1 MGLLWDII
9 GLLHLI
15 LVLYCVIDVIAKGKS
30 TGWKVLWV
38 IVIIVF
44 PLLGPILYLLIG
56 KNT

>member
-1 MGLLWDII
+1 M
-9 GLLHLI
+9 
-15 LVLYCVIDVIAKGKS
+15 VLYCVIDVIAKGKS

-38 IVIIVF
+38 IVIILF